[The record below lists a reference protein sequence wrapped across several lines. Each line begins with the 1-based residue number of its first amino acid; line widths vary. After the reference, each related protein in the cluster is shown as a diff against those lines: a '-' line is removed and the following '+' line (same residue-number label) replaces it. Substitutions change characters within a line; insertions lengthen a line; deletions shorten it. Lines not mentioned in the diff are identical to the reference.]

1 MALIAETP
9 QGRKSWWRELT
20 GFFHDLFHSEEQAE
34 RLELLARAAA
44 ERARRNEREPAAP
57 QWLRLD

>member
-1 MALIAETP
+1 MALLADNP
-9 QGRKSWWRELT
+9 SDRKSWWHEMT

-44 ERARRNEREPAAP
+44 ERARREQREPVAP